1 MPAVNGGPKGNPTMR
16 RKRRRRQLSKNPE
29 TRREVTK
36 SLNPQGT
43 SARQKLRKKKRYL
56 SKVKGYKPTTR
67 KTAEQL
73 TQSLAKRKEKIGAKR
88 ASSGSTSAAPA
99 PSGTEAQKKLK
110 LARYASKADPKG
122 NEKMRAAKLRRSS
135 RNSGLKRKRVAR
147 GANAEGRR
155 TRRQKLL
162 LGG

>member
-1 MPAVNGGPKGNPTMR
+1 MPTVDGGPKGNPTMR
-16 RKRRRRQLSKNPE
+16 RKRRRRQLSKNQE
-29 TRREVTK
+29 TRRNVTK

-73 TQSLAKRKEKIGAKR
+73 SESLAKRKETRGN
-88 ASSGSTSAAPA
+88 ASVAAA
-99 PSGTEAQKKLK
+99 PSGTAAQQKLK
-110 LARYASKADPKG
+110 TARYAAKADPKG
-122 NEKMRAAKLRRSS
+122 NAEMRAKKLNRYTRNRS
-135 RNSGLKRKRVAR
+135 LKKKRVAR